1 MLYEFLIPFGTIAL
15 AELGDKT
22 QLVVLCLASKTRKHG
37 QLLLGLMLG
46 FLLADGLA
54 VLFGGAITKI
64 VPDAIL
70 KALAG
75 GLFLFFGVRTLLEKG
90 EEREKCEMGM
100 PIWSGLATA
109 FILEMGDK
117 TQLSAALFATQYS
130 LIPVFLAVMAALFAL
145 TLAEILVGR
154 ELMKRV
160 DRKRLSLAAGALFI
174 LLGIAMLV
182 SIVL

>member
-1 MLYEFLIPFGTIAL
+1 
-15 AELGDKT
+15 
-22 QLVVLCLASKTRKHG
+22 
-37 QLLLGLMLG
+37 
-46 FLLADGLA
+46 
-54 VLFGGAITKI
+54 
-64 VPDAIL
+64 
-70 KALAG
+70 
-75 GLFLFFGVRTLLEKG
+75 
-90 EEREKCEMGM
+90 MGM

-130 LIPVFLAVMAALFAL
+130 PIPVFLAVMAALFLL
-145 TLAEILVGR
+145 TLAEILLGR